1 MINYYTLLGINRNIS
16 EEKLLSII
24 ENNISILKKKSEKLT
39 GKDKMYALVSIS
51 LHKKFLKTIKHY
63 GSKEVYDKAL
73 GMSYDKV
80 IKLKVPEKKTLKKIA
95 IYGTLAGVIIGG
107 ISIEKNLTKVEVKLY
122 PDDTIESLCE
132 EFDIKKYNIP
142 LFNNE
147 LRKSIAKGESIE
159 IIVSNDKAPKIESVM
174 QERLEEEKQKN
185 MLYKFN
191 YVVQAFDTIS
201 GLKSR
206 FNVEKI
212 MDSNGNVRYSDL
224 YENETI
230 IIYTKDQTIAEEM
243 KAKYEEYL
251 QSLEPTDFI
260 YYEVKQGDTI
270 GEIVNEYGITRNV
283 LCKYNTNTDG
293 YTIYAGSTLKI
304 PVYEK
309 EDVKVK

>member
-159 IIVSNDKAPKIESVM
+159 IIVSNDKASKIESVM

-191 YVVQAFDTIS
+191 YVVQPFDTIS

-206 FNVEKI
+206 FSVEKI

-243 KAKYEEYL
+243 KAKYEEHL

-270 GEIVNEYGITRNV
+270 GGIVNEYGITRNV

-309 EDVKVK
+309 DDVKVK